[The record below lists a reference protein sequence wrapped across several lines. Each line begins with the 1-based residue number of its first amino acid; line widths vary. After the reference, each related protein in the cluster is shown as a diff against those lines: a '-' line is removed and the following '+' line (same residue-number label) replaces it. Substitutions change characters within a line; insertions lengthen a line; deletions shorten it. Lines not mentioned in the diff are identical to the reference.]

1 MASSKKSVSE
11 KRSKETKTKKKPSK
25 ESTKKKASKGS
36 SATRK
41 NDKKKTTNGAVNDD
55 EVPPTPSSSS
65 DSQAKVENGIE
76 VTQNG
81 TSNKKPKK
89 GKRERKEEFQEK
101 EDAKMNRFPM
111 ERVRRIIRSEDS
123 DMRISNEAVFL
134 VNKAT
139 EKFLEKFCGDAYASA
154 VKDRKKSLA
163 YKHLSSVVN
172 KRKRYD
178 FLSDFVPEK
187 VKAEDALAERKLL
200 EPEAA

>member
-36 SATRK
+36 SAKRK
-41 NDKKKTTNGAVNDD
+41 NDKKKTTNGAVNED

-65 DSQAKVENGIE
+65 DSQAKVENGVE

-89 GKRERKEEFQEK
+89 GKRERKEEFEEK

-139 EKFLEKFCGDAYASA
+139 EKFLEKFCGEAYASA

-187 VKAEDALAERKLL
+187 IKAEDALAERKLL